1 MIDDRPNPVQR
12 PATPAQDT
20 GEVVDTLPGRSGVW
34 RLAMRFASSRR
45 IVVNATKIAAV
56 VGTLLN
62 GINQGGALLDGQ
74 AISVA
79 HLLLNYLVP
88 YSVATYSAVRLSLQQ
103 TAAKSSGAA

>member
-1 MIDDRPNPVQR
+1 VIDHRPNPVQR
-12 PATPAQDT
+12 AGTPAQDN
-20 GEVVDTLPGRSGVW
+20 GEVVDTLPGWSGVW
-34 RLAMRFASSRR
+34 RLAMKFASSRR

-103 TAAKSSGAA
+103 TATKRSDLA

>member
-1 MIDDRPNPVQR
+1 MIDDHPN
-12 PATPAQDT
+12 PAQDNRAAADP
-20 GEVVDTLPGRSGVW
+20 VAGRSAGW
-34 RLAMRFASSRR
+34 RLALQFAGSRR

-62 GINQGGALLDGQ
+62 GINQGAALLDGQ
-74 AISVA
+74 GVSVT

-103 TAAKSSGAA
+103 TAAKGSDHR